1 MMDSHRPRAP
11 LGLLLAA
18 FGAIYI
24 IWGSTYLGIRIAI
37 ESLPPFLMAGTRFI
51 LAGAILYAWARL
63 KTGSPRPSPKD
74 WRDAA
79 IVGGLLFLGGNGLV
93 VWAERKVASGPAAL
107 IIATEPLWIVIVA
120 LALPGAP
127 RPGPRAVLGL
137 IAGFAGVALLMA
149 PGLSGAAAVDP
160 FGAILLVI
168 AALSWAIGSIYS
180 QAAGRRAREAGRG
193 AVLHAFLWTGMQMLC
208 GGSMQLIAGTA
219 RGEWAAAH
227 PADMTLRS
235 VLAFAYL
242 VVFGSIIGFTAYSWL
257 LSVCSAAS
265 VSTYAYV
272 NPVVAVFLGWL
283 LGGEAVGPMTI
294 IAAAVIIAGV
304 FLILHDQQRAAR
316 SARLETL
323 EAAPE
328 TG

>member
-1 MMDSHRPRAP
+1 MTGLRPRAP
-11 LGLLLAA
+11 LGLVLAA

-37 ESLPPFLMAGTRFI
+37 ETLPPLLMAGTRFI
-51 LAGAILYAWARL
+51 IAGALLYAWARL
-63 KTGSPRPSPKD
+63 HRSPRPTRRD
-74 WRDAA
+74 WLDAA
-79 IVGGLLFLGGNGLV
+79 IVGGLFFLGGNGLV
-93 VWAERKVASGPAAL
+93 VWAEQHVESGPAAL

-149 PGLSGAAAVDP
+149 PGLGGARVDPVGAAA
-160 FGAILLVI
+160 LVL
-168 AALSWAIGSIYS
+168 AALSWAVGSIYS
-180 QAAGRRAREAGRG
+180 QNAGAKARARGHG
-193 AVLHAFLWTGMQMLC
+193 AVRHAFLWTGMQMLC
-208 GGSMQLIAGTA
+208 GGSMQLIAGSA
-219 RGEWAAAH
+219 RGEWAGLH
-227 PADMTLRS
+227 LDHMTLRS

-242 VVFGSIIGFTAYSWL
+242 IVFGSIVGFTAYSWL

-283 LGGEAVGPMTI
+283 LGGEHVGPMTI
-294 IAAAVIIAGV
+294 AAAAVIIAGV

-316 SARLETL
+316 SARLATL
-323 EAAPE
+323 ETAPE

>member
-1 MMDSHRPRAP
+1 MEGLRPRAP
-11 LGLLLAA
+11 LGLVLAA
-18 FGAIYI
+18 FGAIYF

-51 LAGAILYAWARL
+51 LAGALLYAWARL
-63 KTGSPRPSPKD
+63 RSGSPRPGLKD

-93 VWAERKVASGPAAL
+93 VWAEQKVASGPAAL
-107 IIATEPLWIVIVA
+107 IIATEPLWIVLVA
-120 LALPGAP
+120 MLLPGAT
-127 RPGPRAVLGL
+127 RPGARAVLGL
-137 IAGFAGVALLMA
+137 IAGFAGVAMLMA
-149 PGLSGAAAVDP
+149 PGLGSSAVDPVGAAA
-160 FGAILLVI
+160 LVL

-180 QAAGRRAREAGRG
+180 QAAGARARARGNG

-208 GGSMQLIAGTA
+208 GGSMQLMAGTA
-219 RGEWAAAH
+219 RGEWATAH
-227 PADMTLRS
+227 PADMTMRS
-235 VLAFAYL
+235 VLAFLYL
-242 VVFGSIIGFTAYSWL
+242 VVFGSIVGFTAYSWL

-283 LGGEAVGPMTI
+283 LGGEHVGSMTI
-294 IAAAVIIAGV
+294 IAAAVIIGGV

-316 SARLETL
+316 AARLSTL
-323 EAAPE
+323 ETAPE